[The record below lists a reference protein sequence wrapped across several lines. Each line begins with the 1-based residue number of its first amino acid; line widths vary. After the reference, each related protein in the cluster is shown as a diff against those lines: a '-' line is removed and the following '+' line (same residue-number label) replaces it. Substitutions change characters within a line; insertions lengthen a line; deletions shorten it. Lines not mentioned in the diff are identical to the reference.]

1 MVKIDSQHPR
11 SFFTAQRLPPRF
23 SCFHTVAADAH
34 QRLVFSHHSACPP
47 SLVSGLSFDT
57 ACLFTK
63 LLFPS
68 LFLLLRV
75 LFILYY
81 CFKTTEVNKRQLP
94 RNFLLLGEKLQTAS
108 FTLSHLLLL
117 SWSAAPWP
125 SFGRHHS
132 FSTGVRSRPL
142 ARPDYGGNA
151 ESSAAAN
158 SGTSSLRSHRR
169 IQRRLG
175 SSA

>member
-1 MVKIDSQHPR
+1 MYP
-11 SFFTAQRLPPRF
+11 
-23 SCFHTVAADAH
+23 VAYLYLH
-34 QRLVFSHHSACPP
+34 QSLYVFSLTSNT
-47 SLVSGLSFDT
+47 DT
-57 ACLFTK
+57 
-63 LLFPS
+63 
-68 LFLLLRV
+68 
-75 LFILYY
+75 YY
-81 CFKTTEVNKRQLP
+81 QKKKTTEVNKRQLP

>member
-1 MVKIDSQHPR
+1 MVKIDSQRPR

-23 SCFHTVAADAH
+23 SCFHTAADAH
-34 QRLVFSHHSACPP
+34 HRLVFSHHSACPP
-47 SLVSGLSFDT
+47 SLVSGLSFHT
-57 ACLFTK
+57 ACLSTK
-63 LLFPS
+63 
-68 LFLLLRV
+68 
-75 LFILYY
+75 
-81 CFKTTEVNKRQLP
+81 VNKRQLP